1 MSADDRV
8 AVKTYVPRYQK
19 RRWEGDATDMDMST
33 SEFVRTMV
41 QAGRSDIAV
50 PSADDSTA
58 EPSLSDESTDT
69 APGDATRT
77 DNPGGFERRIRDVLR
92 RRGPLD
98 WDALVDALVD
108 DVEADLEAALQS
120 LQADNAVM
128 YSGRTGGY
136 TLMDDE

>member
-19 RRWEGDATDMDMST
+19 ERWEEDATEMEMST

-41 QAGRSDIAV
+41 QAGRSDIVV
-50 PSADDSTA
+50 PGTELSGEKSRSSDEPSDTPSEPPNGSDGSADF
-58 EPSLSDESTDT
+58 E
-69 APGDATRT
+69 TRIT
-77 DNPGGFERRIRDVLR
+77 DVLEEQ
-92 RRGPLD
+92 GSLD
-98 WDALVDALVD
+98 WDELVDALVD

-128 YSGRTGGY
+128 YSGRAGGY
-136 TLMDDE
+136 TLIDDE